1 VIVAS
6 LHTDGAFEY
15 VTPAECPSVVDVE
28 ADESEW
34 INGYVSTSGG
44 RLWFVDGLIV
54 KVLYFLGDVDEVQ

>member
-6 LHTDGAFEY
+6 LHTHGAFKY
-15 VTPAECPSVVDVE
+15 VMPAECPSVVDVE
-28 ADESEW
+28 ACESEG

-54 KVLYFLGDVDEVQ
+54 KVLY